1 MRYTVKKTFAA
12 TAATGNALLVRVKDN
27 QPRLLECL
35 AGLCAVQPPIDH
47 LDTIDHHAHGREEH
61 RRIEVFAAERLD
73 PDWQPFVACIVR
85 VTRRTWC
92 RDTRTGL
99 WRQRREVAYYA
110 GQVPLEARACAA
122 AVRGHWGI
130 ENRNH
135 HVRDRSLGED
145 ASRIRHKPGVFAR
158 LRSFA
163 LGRKRVGEAAP
174 VSSPAGRT
182 PSGGQLNI
190 LRGHGVAN
198 VSEALYANALSLDRL
213 LAYGLP
219 R

>member
-61 RRIEVFAAERLD
+61 RRVEVFAAERLD

-110 GQVPLEARACAA
+110 GRCRSRPELAPLPCAGTGGSRTATTTCVTAPWARMPAA
-122 AVRGHWGI
+122 SGT
-130 ENRNH
+130 
-135 HVRDRSLGED
+135 S
-145 ASRIRHKPGVFAR
+145 
-158 LRSFA
+158 
-163 LGRKRVGEAAP
+163 P
-174 VSSPAGRT
+174 VSSPAYA
-182 PSGGQLNI
+182 P
-190 LRGHGVAN
+190 LRSTSCAPTA
-198 VSEALYANALSLDRL
+198 SAT
-213 LAYGLP
+213 
-219 R
+219 

>member
-12 TAATGNALLVRVKDN
+12 AAATGNALLVRVKDN
-27 QPRLLECL
+27 QPRLLESL

-110 GQVPLEARACAA
+110 GQVPLEARA
-122 AVRGHWGI
+122 R
-130 ENRNH
+130 
-135 HVRDRSLGED
+135 
-145 ASRIRHKPGVFAR
+145 AR
-158 LRSFA
+158 LRRLA
-163 LGRKRVGEAAP
+163 GRLNDTPRRCLGYYTPREVFEQHLAAP
-174 VSSPAGRT
+174 PG
-182 PSGGQLNI
+182 P
-190 LRGHGVAN
+190 
-198 VSEALYANALSLDRL
+198 
-213 LAYGLP
+213 P
-219 R
+219 

>member
-27 QPRLLECL
+27 QPRLLERL

-92 RDTRTGL
+92 RDTRT
-99 WRQRREVAYYA
+99 R
-110 GQVPLEARACAA
+110 
-122 AVRGHWGI
+122 
-130 ENRNH
+130 
-135 HVRDRSLGED
+135 
-145 ASRIRHKPGVFAR
+145 PGSTR
-158 LRSFA
+158 P
-163 LGRKRVGEAAP
+163 K
-174 VSSPAGRT
+174 
-182 PSGGQLNI
+182 GG
-190 LRGHGVAN
+190 
-198 VSEALYANALSLDRL
+198 S
-213 LAYGLP
+213 
-219 R
+219 

>member
-1 MRYTVKKTFAA
+1 MRYTVKKTFAIA
-12 TAATGNALLVRVKDN
+12 AATGNALLVRVKDN

-47 LDTIDHHAHGREEH
+47 LDTIDRHAHGREEH

-73 PDWQPFVACIVR
+73 PDWRPFVACIVR

-122 AVRGHWGI
+122 AVRGHWGS
-130 ENRNH
+130 RTATTTCATAPWA
-135 HVRDRSLGED
+135 RMPA
-145 ASRIRHKPGVFAR
+145 ASGT
-158 LRSFA
+158 S
-163 LGRKRVGEAAP
+163 P
-174 VSSPAGRT
+174 VSSPACA
-182 PSGGQLNI
+182 PSRSI
-190 LRGHGVAN
+190 SRAATA
-198 VSEALYANALSLDRL
+198 S
-213 LAYGLP
+213 P
-219 R
+219 T

>member
-12 TAATGNALLVRVKDN
+12 AAATGNALLVRVKDN
-27 QPRLLECL
+27 QPRLLESL
-35 AGLCAVQPPIDH
+35 AGLCAVQPPTDH

-61 RRIEVFAAERLD
+61 RRVEVFAAERLD
-73 PDWQPFVACIVR
+73 PDWRPFVACIVR

-99 WRQRREVAYYA
+99 WWQRREVAYYA

-135 HVRDRSLGED
+135 YVRDCSLGED
-145 ASRIRHKPGVFAR
+145 ASRIRHKPGIFAR

-163 LGRKRVGEAAP
+163 L
-174 VSSPAGRT
+174 
-182 PSGGQLNI
+182 NI
-190 LRGHGVAN
+190 LRANGVSN
-198 VSEALYANALSLDRL
+198 VSEAL
-213 LAYGLP
+213 
-219 R
+219 